1 MKWVIRLI
9 IIWHNVEWGKKMDR
23 INKPNHYNI
32 GDIEVIDF
40 IDSWSLNFNLGNVI
54 KYVIRCNYKENKVED
69 LQKAIYYIEREI
81 NRG

>member
-9 IIWHNVEWGKKMDR
+9 IIWHNVEWGEKMDR

-32 GDIEVIDF
+32 GDIEAIDF
-40 IDSWSLNFNLGNVI
+40 IDSWGLNFNLGNVI

>member
-9 IIWHNVEWGKKMDR
+9 IIWYNVEWGEKMDR
-23 INKPNHYNI
+23 VNKPNHYNI

-40 IDSWSLNFNLGNVI
+40 IDSWGLNFNLGNVI
-54 KYVIRCNYKENKVED
+54 KYVIRCNYKENKIED

>member
-1 MKWVIRLI
+1 MD
-9 IIWHNVEWGKKMDR
+9 NV
-23 INKPNHYNI
+23 NSPNHYNV

-40 IDSWSLNFNLGNVI
+40 IDSWGLNFNLGNVI
-54 KYVIRCNYKENKVED
+54 KYVVRSDYKGNKIED